1 MNDIQRHSCVQAELL
16 FADPGN
22 IAQYDTAAGLQ
33 DFTSSGSDP
42 QSWLDDA
49 LVVGN
54 ANANTSQCA
63 TSDDGHAA
71 MCM

>member
-1 MNDIQRHSCVQAELL
+1 MQAELL

-42 QSWLDDA
+42 QSWLDDD
-49 LVVGN
+49 LVVDN
-54 ANANTSQCA
+54 ANANTCKCA

-71 MCM
+71 MCI